1 MHSAQCKTP
10 NGQLTQNDL
19 ANTPEHLRPGFN
31 GHVRQYDP
39 REFGLTN
46 NEEWR
51 NPRIFR
57 NMTYETDAEAMD
69 ALRLAQPRRQMYR
82 PPTGVNLSNLTQECL
97 ADVSAPAFDLSMP
110 SQMSGPGGEYLAN
123 ISPPHMCDT
132 DKSVGQNDASNYVDS
147 VYRQVVHSFKN
158 PRERNVPG
166 DNLLPAVEN
175 RSPVPNQVP
184 EKGTAQKNNSVLT
197 TLRKITTHRDQCGNV
212 TSRVEETST
221 VSNTPYEQAT
231 NLDCTPVGTGQG
243 GQGRHLHFSMPAQS
257 ENIAD
262 ISMPSF
268 YDNSMPA
275 MSTRIA
281 PQGMTSERLADISAP
296 AFADS
301 VGRRMQATPPTISNI
316 LAPPI
321 GKNVCLENISAPS
334 FPNSTVNSSRSPG
347 VEDICDMSAPLF
359 ASTNRFEC
367 LEDISMPSGVSGAKG
382 DSKRQATEFPN
393 ECLHNVTMPS
403 FGGITGA
410 SGASRRQVNLTSNE
424 CLEDITMPSYGGVSA
439 ASNRQASYIPSECL
453 NDVSAPSFVSSTL
466 RSRTPRRQQRSM
478 PSHNTLDATALED
491 ISMPSFEGVSSA
503 TARTFQQRSMPSQTI
518 CDILAPS
525 FETFGQAPNTNE
537 CLENVTMPTYGSSGH
552 GTYQYLED
560 ISMPSFGG
568 VSVGLR
574 GAGSPSR
581 QQRSMAPS
589 QITPGQMTNECLE
602 DVTMPSYEYSGRG
615 PANNLEDVS
624 MPSFGGV
631 SAASKARTLTRQQR
645 SIPTQTV
652 CDILA
657 PSFENSGRGPSTAH
671 EYLENVTMPSFESSA
686 RGPMTN
692 EFLEDVSMP
701 SFVGVSG
708 VSRARTPTRQQRS
721 MPTQNISATPVPSPG
736 SSRRGPTTNEC
747 LEDITMPSYGSSG
760 RGATN
765 EFLEDICMPS
775 FAGVS
780 GASRARTPTRQ
791 QQTMPSQNIYDISA
805 PSFGNS
811 GRVPVTNEC
820 LEDVTMPSFAGIS
833 GSSRRQQAMPSEC
846 LEDVSAPSFGQI
858 MSRSR
863 SPRRQQRPLENIS
876 NASRAHATNGYLED
890 ITMPS
895 FGEVSSASRAGT
907 PTRQQRSMQTQ
918 NICDISPPSFRRRVP
933 NTSECLENISMPS
946 YVTAD
951 ASRARTPTRQQQTMP
966 SQNIYDIS
974 APSFGNSGRGPVTN
988 ERLDDVTMPSFGG
1001 VSGSSRR
1008 QQAMRSECLDD
1019 ISAPSFGR
1027 SVSLGR
1033 SPQGPQKLQR
1043 NIVDITAPSFASS
1056 GRGPQ
1061 TNDYL
1066 QDVSMP
1072 SFAGI
1077 SGASRSRTPIRQQ
1090 RSMPSQNI
1098 CDISAPSF
1106 GSSGRGQN
1114 TNEGLKNLSGAG
1126 PSYNQYL
1133 EDISIPFFEGVS
1145 GAPTARTPTRK
1156 QQSMPS
1162 QNICDISAPSFGSSG
1177 RGPVTNE
1184 RLDDV
1189 TMPSFGGVSGSS
1201 QRQQTM
1207 RSECLDDI
1215 SAPSF
1220 GRSVSLGRSPQGPQK
1235 LQRNVDITAP
1245 SFASS
1250 GRGPQTNDYLQDVSM
1265 PSFAGISGASRS
1277 RTPIRQQ
1284 RSMPSQN
1291 ICDIS
1296 APSFG
1301 SSGRGPNTNV
1311 YESSGRGPATNE
1323 CLNDISMPSFAGVSG
1338 ASRARTPTRQ
1348 QRSIPSQNISATPV
1362 PSPGSGRRGPTT
1374 NECLEDITM
1383 PSYGSSGRGAT
1394 ANKYAGRSLS
1404 QGASPRTQQLSA
1416 LIDSSGRDPMASEC
1430 IENITAPSGVSGAG
1444 TSRRELT
1451 MPSECLDN
1459 VTPPSYGRSGISQNT
1474 PQLWN
1479 ISPPVFDTFTSQP
1492 SNLRRPRSV
1501 PAYLSEYLDDE
1512 TAPSFGNSSR
1522 GMKSLYQMPLQE
1534 TDASTDSMQHGTPLR
1549 QVHSFPVIPSQQN
1562 IGDISAPSMGSPA
1575 HEFYNSFQN
1584 SRAVRQPT
1592 ADESYP
1598 SEMLGNVSAPSYA
1611 STMNRSQPNRPTN
1624 FSAAYENLENVTEPS
1639 MFANSSTR
1647 SQMPSNR
1654 NNSRPL
1660 ETPEDRQKTN
1670 FSHSTGKR
1678 LEDVMDISEPSGLYR
1693 SGAHAQNAENMGIP
1707 SERGQDLSG
1716 MQVKRGDSNLSQQ
1729 ISISEQS
1736 VKRTVIQNTSGQ
1748 LGNESEPSA
1757 LNNSANGPVAVEVE
1771 NVTVTTSVTS
1781 VKRLYPNEDSR
1792 MEDGYDNRN
1801 RDEKAYDNRNRD
1813 ENGYDNRNRD
1823 ENGYQ
1828 NAPNYQGIN
1837 DISMPPY
1844 ESTGN
1849 SSPGQSKRNNMY
1861 LSDISEPTYGPS
1873 YQSTQS
1879 TQSHDP
1885 NATFH
1890 GFDSMDNYAPFD
1902 QLVNSMPQ
1910 NQLSNS
1916 NALPDN
1922 GLATPEPVRGK
1933 NVQIN
1938 KTPNSQ
1944 RSEQQTGQKN
1954 PCSCSASLY
1963 GRTPTNTP
1971 NRNPPR

>member
-19 ANTPEHLRPGFN
+19 ANTPEHLRPGFT
-31 GHVRQYDP
+31 GQVRQYDP
-39 REFGLTN
+39 TEFGLTN

-51 NPRIFR
+51 NPRMFR

-82 PPTGVNLSNLTQECL
+82 PPIGANLSNLTEECL

-110 SQMSGPGGEYLAN
+110 SQMSGSGGEYLAN
-123 ISPPHMCDT
+123 ISPPHMSDT
-132 DKSVGQNDASNYVDS
+132 DKAVGQNDASNYVDS

-158 PRERNVPG
+158 AHDHNEHG

-175 RSPVPNQVP
+175 RTPVPNQVP
-184 EKGTAQKNNSVLT
+184 EKGTVQQNNSVLT

-221 VSNTPYEQAT
+221 VSNTPYEQVT
-231 NLDCTPVGTGQG
+231 NLEYTPIGTGQG
-243 GQGRHLHFSMPAQS
+243 GQGRHLHFSMPTQS

-301 VGRRMQATPPTISNI
+301 MGRRMQATPPTISNI

-347 VEDICDMSAPLF
+347 VEDICDMSAPPF

-367 LEDISMPSGVSGAKG
+367 LEDISMPSGVSGAIG
-382 DSKRQATEFPN
+382 DSKRQATEFPS
-393 ECLHNVTMPS
+393 ECLYNVTMPS
-403 FGGITGA
+403 FGGITGT
-410 SGASRRQVNLTSNE
+410 SGASRRQGNLTSNE

-439 ASNRQASYIPSECL
+439 ASNRQANYMPSERL
-453 NDVSAPSFVSSTL
+453 NEVSAPSLVSSTL

-478 PSHNTLDATALED
+478 PSHNTFDITALED
-491 ISMPSFEGVSSA
+491 ISMPSYEGVSSA
-503 TARTFQQRSMPSQTI
+503 TARTCQQRSMPSQTI

-525 FETFGQAPNTNE
+525 FETFGQAPNAND
-537 CLENVTMPTYGSSGH
+537 CLENVTMPTYDSTGQ
-552 GTYQYLED
+552 TAYQYLED

-568 VSVGLR
+568 VGLVGSR
-574 GAGSPSR
+574 AGSPSR
-581 QQRSMAPS
+581 QQRSMPPQNICDISAPS
-589 QITPGQMTNECLE
+589 QMTPGQMTNECLE
-602 DVTMPSYEYSGRG
+602 NVTMPSYEYSGRG
-615 PANNLEDVS
+615 PGNNVCLEDIS

-631 SAASKARTLTRQQR
+631 SAVSKASTLTRQQR

-657 PSFENSGRGPSTAH
+657 PSFENSGRGTTAH
-671 EYLENVTMPSFESSA
+671 EYLEDVTMPSFGSSA

-692 EFLEDVSMP
+692 EFLEDVTMP
-701 SFVGVSG
+701 SFGGVSG
-708 VSRARTPTRQQRS
+708 ASRARTPTRQQRS
-721 MPTQNISATPVPSPG
+721 MPTQNISGTPVPSHG

-760 RGATN
+760 REFTN
-765 EFLEDICMPS
+765 EFLEDICTPS
-775 FAGVS
+775 FGGVS
-780 GASRARTPTRQ
+780 GASRARTLARQ
-791 QQTMPSQNIYDISA
+791 QQSMPSQNIYDISA

-811 GRVPVTNEC
+811 GRGPVTTEC
-820 LEDVTMPSFAGIS
+820 LEDVNMPSFAGVS

-846 LEDVSAPSFGQI
+846 LDDVSAPSFGQR

-863 SPRRQQRPLENIS
+863 SARRQQRPLENIS
-876 NASRAHATNGYLED
+876 NASRATATNGYLED

-907 PTRQQRSMQTQ
+907 SSRQQRFMQTQ
-918 NICDISPPSFRRRVP
+918 NITSPPSFRRRVP
-933 NTSECLENISMPS
+933 NTNECLENISMPS
-946 YVTAD
+946 YVILD
-951 ASRARTPTRQQQTMP
+951 ASRARSPTRQQQSLP
-966 SQNIYDIS
+966 SQNIFDIS

-988 ERLDDVTMPSFGG
+988 ECLEDITMPSFGG

-1008 QQAMRSECLDD
+1008 QQTMRSECLDE

-1033 SPQGPQKLQR
+1033 SPQRPQTLQR

-1061 TNDYL
+1061 TNDCL
-1066 QDVSMP
+1066 QDISMP

-1077 SGASRSRTPIRQQ
+1077 SGASRARTPTRKQQ
-1090 RSMPSQNI
+1090 SMPSQNI

-1106 GSSGRGQN
+1106 GSSGRGPN
-1114 TNEGLKNLSGAG
+1114 TNGGFNNITGSG
-1126 PSYNQYL
+1126 PSYNRYL
-1133 EDISIPFFEGVS
+1133 EDISMPLFEGVS
-1145 GAPTARTPTRK
+1145 GASTARTPTRK

-1184 RLDDV
+1184 CLEDI

-1201 QRQQTM
+1201 RRQQTM
-1207 RSECLDDI
+1207 RSECLDEI

-1220 GRSVSLGRSPQGPQK
+1220 GRSVSLGRSPQRPQT
-1235 LQRNVDITAP
+1235 LQRNIVDITAP

-1250 GRGPQTNDYLQDVSM
+1250 GRGPQTTDCLQDVSM
-1265 PSFAGISGASRS
+1265 PAFAGISGASRT
-1277 RTPIRQQ
+1277 RTPTRQQ
-1284 RSMPSQN
+1284 RSMPSKN

-1296 APSFG
+1296 APSFE

-1311 YESSGRGPATNE
+1311 FESSARGPMTNE
-1323 CLNDISMPSFAGVSG
+1323 FLEDVSMPSFAEVSG

-1348 QRSIPSQNISATPV
+1348 QRSIPSQNTCDTSALAV
-1362 PSPGSGRRGPTT
+1362 FGS
-1374 NECLEDITM
+1374 N
-1383 PSYGSSGRGAT
+1383 GRGAT
-1394 ANKYAGRSLS
+1394 TNKYAGRSLS
-1404 QGASPRTQQLSA
+1404 QGASPRIQQLSA
-1416 LIDSSGRDPMASEC
+1416 PIASSGRDPMPSEC
-1430 IENITAPSGVSGAG
+1430 IENITMPSGVSGAG

-1451 MPSECLDN
+1451 MSSECLDN

-1479 ISPPVFDTFTSQP
+1479 ISPPVFDTSTTQP
-1492 SNLRRPRSV
+1492 SNLRRPRSE
-1501 PAYLSEYLDDE
+1501 PAYLSECLDDE
-1512 TAPSFGNSSR
+1512 SPPSFGNSSR
-1522 GMKSLYQMPLQE
+1522 GMKSLYQMPLHGADVSNE
-1534 TDASTDSMQHGTPLR
+1534 SMQNGTPLR
-1549 QVHSFPVIPSQQN
+1549 QVHSFPCIPSQQN

-1584 SRAVRQPT
+1584 SRTVPRPA

-1611 STMNRSQPNRPTN
+1611 STMNRTQPNRLPN
-1624 FSAAYENLENVTEPS
+1624 FSSAYENLGNITEPS
-1639 MFANSSTR
+1639 MFANSSAR
-1647 SQMPSNR
+1647 AQMPSNR

-1660 ETPEDRQKTN
+1660 ETLNDREKTN
-1670 FSHSTGKR
+1670 FAHSTGKR

-1693 SGAHAQNAENMGIP
+1693 SGVHSQNADNMGIP

-1716 MQVKRGDSNLSQQ
+1716 MPVKKNVSNLSQQ

-1736 VKRTVIQNTSGQ
+1736 VKRTVIQNTSDQ

-1757 LNNSANGPVAVEVE
+1757 LNNSANGPATVEVE
-1771 NVTVTTSVTS
+1771 NVTVKTSVTS
-1781 VKRLYPNEDSR
+1781 VKRIYPNEDNR
-1792 MEDGYDNRN
+1792 IEDG
-1801 RDEKAYDNRNRD
+1801 YDNRNRD
-1813 ENGYDNRNRD
+1813 ENGYDGRNRDKNGYDARNRD

-1828 NAPNYQGIN
+1828 NVPSYQGIN

-1844 ESTGN
+1844 ESTGI
-1849 SSPGQSKRNNMY
+1849 SSPGQSNRNNMY

-1873 YQSTQS
+1873 YQSSQQS
-1879 TQSHDP
+1879 RDP
-1885 NATFH
+1885 NGTFH

-1916 NALPDN
+1916 NALSDN
-1922 GLATPEPVRGK
+1922 VLATPEQVRGK
-1933 NVQIN
+1933 NVQVN
-1938 KTPNSQ
+1938 KMPNSQ
-1944 RSEQQTGQKN
+1944 RSEQKTGQKN

-1963 GRTPTNTP
+1963 GKPSNNP